1 MVDKLT
7 GLDLRKLENRN
18 GKYYTPDGEEL
29 WSVLEKKYE
38 ELAAENKT
46 DASGLGG
53 YKAAYDR
60 IAENGWDKSTDCN
73 LSLDYKNGYLC
84 DIDMEHG
91 YGKGQTEWQNRVRK
105 WYDGVKAEE
114 QKRRKETILR
124 EANEPNAT
132 EMLIKKLRENPI

>member
-29 WSVLEKKYE
+29 WSLLEKKYE

-73 LSLDYKNGYLC
+73 LSLDYKSGYLC

>member
-53 YKAAYDR
+53 
-60 IAENGWDKSTDCN
+60 
-73 LSLDYKNGYLC
+73 
-84 DIDMEHG
+84 
-91 YGKGQTEWQNRVRK
+91 
-105 WYDGVKAEE
+105 
-114 QKRRKETILR
+114 
-124 EANEPNAT
+124 
-132 EMLIKKLRENPI
+132 